1 VGVTMST
8 SLYYDAL
15 AMWMRASETWEPK
28 TEEGKMHIEPKV
40 EIVEGPL
47 GQRKVDQAWNGMRM
61 LKALMTG
68 TAVRYRIREVADLG
82 LESVQRTAGD
92 SESALRTADAAA
104 AAAAAEMVGRVGRER
119 TAMQVTLVLS
129 SIAGFA
135 GHTVVVAVAVEEVG
149 EAPHTVAA
157 AAAADTIVVGSS
169 LSEVYL
175 HIALD
180 TLELE
185 DQRST
190 QPAAIPAV
198 GAVQKAPGMQEMSP
212 GPVVPAGYTR

>member
-1 VGVTMST
+1 
-8 SLYYDAL
+8 
-15 AMWMRASETWEPK
+15 
-28 TEEGKMHIEPKV
+28 MHIEPKV

-61 LKALMTG
+61 RKALMTG

-92 SESALRTADAAA
+92 SESALRMAD

-119 TAMQVTLVLS
+119 TAMQVTLVLP

-157 AAAADTIVVGSS
+157 AAAAAVDTIVVGSS

-190 QPAAIPAV
+190 QSAAIAAV